1 MKKKFKLFCFGFG
14 RVAKYFTENLI
25 KNDFNFDLVTT
36 NTRNTEIKKFKN
48 KRYKSFFFKNNNFD
62 KKLIKEL
69 ILSNK
74 VLISIPPKNQKDVVL
89 HNFNKIFKKNKF
101 EWVTYLSATSVYGD
115 KKGKWVNENTKT
127 NPTSQRGTD
136 RLKIETKWVEFF
148 KNFKLRVQ
156 IFRLSGIYSIE
167 NNVINRLKEG
177 TLKIIKKKNCF
188 FSRIHVEDIAK
199 ILTISL
205 KKISPGQIFNISD
218 NYPCANIEIA
228 KYAANL
234 IKVKHPKEV
243 KIQNIKNKMLIE
255 FYKDSKKV
263 DNKKMKNFFKY
274 KLKYPTYKEGLLAIK
289 NQLI

>member
-14 RVAKYFTENLI
+14 QVAKYFTENLI

-36 NTRNTEIKKFKN
+36 NTRNTGMKKFKN

-89 HNFNKIFKKNKF
+89 DNFNKIFKKNKF
-101 EWVTYLSATSVYGD
+101 DWVTYLSATSVYGD

-136 RLKIETKWVEFF
+136 RLKIETKWLEFF

-218 NYPCANIEIA
+218 NYPCPNQKIA
-228 KYAANL
+228 KYAASLVKVTMSKEINAKD
-234 IKVKHPKEV
+234 IKS
-243 KIQNIKNKMLIE
+243 KMLAE

-274 KLKYPTYKEGLLAIK
+274 KLKYPTYKEGLRAIK
-289 NQLI
+289 NQSA